1 MDNATD
7 NAIDYFKSFTCE
19 ILTSNA
25 NNKNMISEFVSKKVN
40 NSLES
45 YLKDIQ
51 RGAWNEDLS
60 GETRV
65 YLVKDINGQVV
76 MYFSI
81 KCGMLI
87 DESENEELSEDDAD
101 FVDALID
108 LNLKHD
114 NESIIMLYDAMVSMC
129 ENVEYVDKLV
139 RIANR
144 KTDRKTEAKEIGQ
157 SEHTLNVPACISA
170 IELRH
175 LCKNENY
182 VPEIDTG
189 VPLGFG
195 IFWEVIVPKI
205 LEVTDMVGCKY
216 IYLFAADKTQT
227 ESDRRIMRLVDYYK
241 NNFKFME
248 CDENIKLIKP
258 DYDMSCYGLIQD
270 VSSLRHNKVNIWAEF
285 SDTIS
290 EGCI

>member
-1 MDNATD
+1 MSDTTD
-7 NAIDYFKSFTCE
+7 KTIDYFKSFTCE
-19 ILTSNA
+19 VLTSNV
-25 NNKNMISEFVSKKVN
+25 NNKNILSEFVSKKVN

-45 YLKDIQ
+45 YLKHE

-65 YLVKDINGQVV
+65 YLIKDTLGKVA
-76 MYFSI
+76 MYFSV
-81 KCGMLI
+81 KCGMLVGI
-87 DESENEELSEDDAD
+87 PEDENLTEDEQAFVESFIQFRIKENQQGLDTTYEAVASIWGYDRADELY
-101 FVDALID
+101 AL
-108 LNLKHD
+108 
-114 NESIIMLYDAMVSMC
+114 S
-129 ENVEYVDKLV
+129 
-139 RIANR
+139 NR

-182 VPEIDTG
+182 IPEKDIG

-205 LEVTDMVGCKY
+205 LEITDMVGCKY

-270 VSSLRHNKVNIWAEF
+270 VSSLRHNKENIWAEF